1 MIRVLEDI
9 KADNVA
15 ARSKAGQSNGTGG
28 KSGGKPTSNEGRK
41 EGRGEGGK
49 SLALPKNV
57 VEEGLKV
64 TRECLE
70 LVIDVGE

>member
-1 MIRVLEDI
+1 MTRVLKDI
-9 KADNVA
+9 KADNAHERAHPSTSTTMGKNGMTKVA
-15 ARSKAGQSNGTGG
+15 AVNGAT
-28 KSGGKPTSNEGRK
+28 

-49 SLALPKNV
+49 SLALPSSV
-57 VEEGLKV
+57 VDEGVKV